1 MVQTQCTNE
10 LPIHDNRIAKRV
22 ETLPYSYTDLE
33 ISPEVIDGDET
44 LGLIVKGLEALDVL
58 VNLILGKVELSL

>member
-1 MVQTQCTNE
+1 M
-10 LPIHDNRIAKRV
+10 
-22 ETLPYSYTDLE
+22 PYSYTDLE